1 MERMEAAYHEK
12 AVEKGSSV
20 VSACGFNSVPA
31 ELGLLF
37 NSRRWVSPEVPNKV
51 GAYLS
56 PESGK
61 SVVGNIGTYESEVLG
76 VASAG
81 ELQEFR
87 RSRPRSARPVIYKN
101 RTGGFRWD

>member
-37 NSRRWVSPEVPNKV
+37 NSRQWVSPEVPNKV

-56 PESGK
+56 PESEK
-61 SVVGNIGTYESEVLG
+61 SVVGNIGT
-76 VASAG
+76 
-81 ELQEFR
+81 
-87 RSRPRSARPVIYKN
+87 
-101 RTGGFRWD
+101 